1 MDNLVSAIMPHH
13 NSSRLGLA
21 RKAVNNFIRNAY
33 HPYELVIVNTTPERV
48 LTNDT
53 TSPELAALGCF
64 VTELLVPDLSTAN
77 ASILRN
83 YGIRQ
88 AKGDWILPIDSDDWS
103 HPFRL
108 LYQMANRDTDRVLV
122 AGDRLLR
129 PVLLRNQLRV
139 DVAPVLRDNLT
150 ETDTYKPTLHLLELS
165 RGVPSTILFHRNSCV
180 QSAKGDNAYERFD
193 ESYTWYD
200 EEIEVN
206 EHAELLSRL
215 PEPVVVDNSHNVFTS
230 GMQWPIMSIAVYHG
244 NNLLSRDQFFEGMPF
259 PEDKNVVPEGLIPN
273 DIATLKSVLQSYDFQ
288 IT

>member
-1 MDNLVSAIMPHH
+1 MDKLVSAIMPHN

-33 HPYELVIVNTTPERV
+33 HPYELVIVNTTSDKV
-48 LTNDT
+48 LTNEAGSFELEALGCCVT
-53 TSPELAALGCF
+53 ELFAPELA
-64 VTELLVPDLSTAN
+64 SAN
-77 ASILRN
+77 ASQLRN
-83 YGIRQ
+83 FGIRQ
-88 AKGDWILPIDSDDWS
+88 AKGNWILPIDSDDWS

-108 LYQMANRDTDRVLV
+108 LYQMAHRDTDRVLIE
-122 AGDRLLR
+122 GNRLCR

-150 ETDTYKPTLHLLELS
+150 ETDTYKPTLYLLELS
-165 RGVPSTILFHRNSCV
+165 GGVSSTILFHRMSCAR
-180 QSAKGDNAYERFD
+180 SAKGDKSYDPFD
-193 ESYTWYD
+193 ESYMWYD
-200 EEIEVN
+200 EELEIN

-230 GMQWPIMSIAVYHG
+230 GMQWPIMSIAIYHG
-244 NNLLSRDQFFEGMPF
+244 NNQLSRDQFFEGMPF
-259 PEDKNVVPEGLIPN
+259 PEDKNVVPEGILPN